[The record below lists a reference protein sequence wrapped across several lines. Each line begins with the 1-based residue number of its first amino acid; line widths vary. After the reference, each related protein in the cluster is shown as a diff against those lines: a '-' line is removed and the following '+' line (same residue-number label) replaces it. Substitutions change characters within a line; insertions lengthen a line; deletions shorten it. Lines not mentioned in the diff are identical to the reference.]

1 MARERY
7 ELRLER
13 LDGGRL
19 PNRVEALTEFFD
31 LDDAHDTETTLAKH
45 FLPLACVAEGEDP
58 GGDREEMPWLA
69 RYVLRIYQPGSTRLV
84 TSYRG
89 WRV

>member
-19 PNRVEALTEFFD
+19 PNRVEEVTEFFD
-31 LDDAHDTETTLAKH
+31 LDDAYDTETTLAKH
-45 FLPLACVAEGEDP
+45 FLPLACAAEGEDP
-58 GGDREEMPWLA
+58 GGDRTEMPWLA
-69 RYVLRIYQPGSTRLV
+69 RYVLRIYTPGSTRLV

-89 WRV
+89 WLV